1 MTTRRLTANGALRYR
16 DKRRKRQETA
26 SKIHGRGLAE
36 HDFRQID
43 FRIYLTIVMRAL
55 RGGPV

>member
-1 MTTRRLTANGALRYR
+1 MTTHRLTANSGLRSSH
-16 DKRRKRQETA
+16 KRRKRQET
-26 SKIHGRGLAE
+26 GLKKLHEGLLE